1 MLGASVQGEYPVF
14 SEEATYDAT
23 QVFTE
28 ELNKRSIMPM
38 ELMQARTSPKFAETA
53 ERVNNEYQAMKIAI
67 QKTVQYVKD
76 RQAEIDR
83 LVGGFTHEA
92 GIKLSDSSC
101 SSSGVSSDDE
111 SRMNLKRSLSEESAA
126 TQSAAPKRVKHG
138 ISDIL
143 GGAVKEEKPVV
154 VKEEPAA
161 QFNQYN
167 ALQMNFNRIQQE
179 QAAQHSQ
186 LQQQQQSAQAHYA
199 QAHALAQANHQAQLL
214 AQAQARIQ
222 GGQAQT
228 APVVPA
234 PGQQRYWSDAMYSL
248 LLRAQQSQ
256 QITEKLPEGRVPS
269 QHSDSGHESGNA
281 DSGSEQE
288 VIDVQN
294 GAAPTIA
301 PAEVPQ
307 PTHQVKPAWIQKRM
321 DKLKRKRA
329 ARENGEPDI
338 DVEGDDDED
347 DLPNIGGAPT
357 ETTPDLVNAELGPA
371 IIGGVGTG
379 VITKDANGKTLIS
392 CKQCRW
398 TLRKWESWAKKRNMG
413 TLPGLDIK
421 SDPSD
426 LAPVDFLSLDTT
438 EELVRWMSNFIRE
451 IRKDSGEAYQIDSI
465 TAFAFSLQKVLKE
478 TGRQVD
484 ILRNEKFT
492 VFLEAMNE
500 AMDSSVKTVVLQPTP
515 RQDEETLWQS
525 GELGY
530 HSPEALTQT
539 LVMIIV
545 KHLKIRS
552 SQAHRDMEM
561 SDFEKVKIF
570 NPSNPTQLLEIYRYR
585 DSRGNAKRGEIV
597 PNLAKPERCPVRILD
612 YYLEKRPP
620 AIRHSGPFYLWPSD
634 QKSIDRMSWF
644 RVKPLSK
651 KYLLKCLC
659 RIKQTNL
666 HDV

>member
-294 GAAPTIA
+294 GAAPAIA

-552 SQAHRDMEM
+552 SQAHRFYIT
-561 SDFEKVKIF
+561 SIF
-570 NPSNPTQLLEIYRYR
+570 IYLPSTLSPT
-585 DSRGNAKRGEIV
+585 S
-597 PNLAKPERCPVRILD
+597 
-612 YYLEKRPP
+612 YL
-620 AIRHSGPFYLWPSD
+620 
-634 QKSIDRMSWF
+634 
-644 RVKPLSK
+644 
-651 KYLLKCLC
+651 
-659 RIKQTNL
+659 
-666 HDV
+666 

>member
-612 YYLEKRPP
+612 YYLEKR
-620 AIRHSGPFYLWPSD
+620 
-634 QKSIDRMSWF
+634 
-644 RVKPLSK
+644 
-651 KYLLKCLC
+651 
-659 RIKQTNL
+659 
-666 HDV
+666 

>member
-143 GGAVKEEKPVV
+143 GGSVKEEKPVV

-552 SQAHRDMEM
+552 SQAHRFYIT
-561 SDFEKVKIF
+561 SIF
-570 NPSNPTQLLEIYRYR
+570 IYLPLTLSPTSYI
-585 DSRGNAKRGEIV
+585 
-597 PNLAKPERCPVRILD
+597 
-612 YYLEKRPP
+612 
-620 AIRHSGPFYLWPSD
+620 
-634 QKSIDRMSWF
+634 
-644 RVKPLSK
+644 
-651 KYLLKCLC
+651 
-659 RIKQTNL
+659 
-666 HDV
+666 